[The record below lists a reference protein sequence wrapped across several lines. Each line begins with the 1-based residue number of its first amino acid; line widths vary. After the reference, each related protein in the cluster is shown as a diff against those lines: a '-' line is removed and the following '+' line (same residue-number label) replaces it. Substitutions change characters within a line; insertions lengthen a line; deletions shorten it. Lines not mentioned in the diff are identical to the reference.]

1 MNGLQPISTSLIK
14 RITAR
19 DTVAGVAFFRELISK
34 SILMAGESGSLIF
47 QDNLSLVI
55 QKFIRVP

>member
-14 RITAR
+14 RITAQN
-19 DTVAGVAFFRELISK
+19 TVAGVAFFRELISK
-34 SILMAGESGSLIF
+34 TILMAGESGSLIF

-55 QKFIRVP
+55 QKIIRVP